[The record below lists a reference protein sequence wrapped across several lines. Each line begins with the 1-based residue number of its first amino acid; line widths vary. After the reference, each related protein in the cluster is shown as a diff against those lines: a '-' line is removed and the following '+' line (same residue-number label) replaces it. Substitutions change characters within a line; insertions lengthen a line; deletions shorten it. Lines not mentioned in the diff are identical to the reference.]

1 MRTKVLLALLACS
14 LALIGCN
21 QDAKKAPEAT
31 NEPTNEGEA
40 PKPSLSDVPAD
51 LKHAA
56 YEYYGLTNPK
66 QVDME
71 IVVDGGA
78 RVLTGT
84 QTVELVSVED
94 GNAVFRI
101 ERTGQLAQLGSM
113 DVSVEKDGLYAKSA
127 SIGQITRSLELP
139 ADLAVGKEW
148 TSELS
153 LESSGGEMKQKST
166 MKAVRTETVKTKAG
180 EFKDALRVEGTGT
193 GTFNG
198 QAMTMKMTGWYVKG
212 EGPVRLETEMTKPD
226 GSKTTQAIERT

>member
-1 MRTKVLLALLACS
+1 MKTKALLILLVCS
-14 LALIGCN
+14 LGLIGCN
-21 QDAKKAPEAT
+21 QDTKTPPEANNKPPQESEAPE
-31 NEPTNEGEA
+31 
-40 PKPSLSDVPAD
+40 PSLSEVPAD

-56 YEYYGLTNPK
+56 FEYYGLTNPK

-78 RVLTGT
+78 RVLSGT
-84 QTVELVSVED
+84 QTVKLVSIE
-94 GNAVFRI
+94 GGSAVFRI
-101 ERTGQLAQLGSM
+101 ERTGQLATLGSM

-127 SIGQITRSLELP
+127 SIGQISRSLELP

-148 TSELS
+148 TSELK
-153 LESSGGEMKQKST
+153 LESSGGEMAQKST

-212 EGPVRLETEMTKPD
+212 EGPVKLQTEMTKPD
-226 GSKTTQAIERT
+226 GTKTTQSIERT